1 MASEQENYRREQLQ
15 SSLQN
20 TARSSQRVKEQME
33 SALSAYQRD
42 KAMID
47 SRLTDTNLTDS
58 DFLHNGAQSVT
69 IGEAKSALRAVF
81 SYAHHAGEISESKAK
96 TLMADCG
103 ISDNT
108 ILPTADLAAELEP
121 LRI

>member
-1 MASEQENYRREQLQ
+1 MPSEQENYRREQLQ
-15 SSLQN
+15 SSLQS
-20 TARSSQRVKEQME
+20 TARSSQQVKEQME

-47 SRLTDTNLTDS
+47 SRLTNSNLTDT
-58 DFLHNGAQSVT
+58 DYFHNGARSVT
-69 IGEAKSALRAVF
+69 IGEAKSALKAVF
-81 SYAHHAGEISESKAK
+81 SYAHHAGQISESKAT
-96 TLMADCG
+96 TLMSDCG

-108 ILPTADLAAELEP
+108 ILPTAELVAELEP